1 MLRALLEEEGH
12 ILFDSQRKFGNEK
25 ATEKLEQEYL
35 EIMLSQR
42 SFDMGPGQQADGT
55 PSPYAMEG
63 FGNKVGYC
71 TLERE
76 SGERRAAKA
85 TYTVICCTA
94 EDHTYEI
101 GTYGWHIQI
110 FYGRGAE
117 HFIRNAFVQKRD

>member
-1 MLRALLEEEGH
+1 MNVRESL
-12 ILFDSQRKFGNEK
+12 GNEK

-76 SGERRAAKA
+76 SGDVVRQKQPIRQSYLLHCRRS
-85 TYTVICCTA
+85 
-94 EDHTYEI
+94 
-101 GTYGWHIQI
+101 HI
-110 FYGRGAE
+110 
-117 HFIRNAFVQKRD
+117 